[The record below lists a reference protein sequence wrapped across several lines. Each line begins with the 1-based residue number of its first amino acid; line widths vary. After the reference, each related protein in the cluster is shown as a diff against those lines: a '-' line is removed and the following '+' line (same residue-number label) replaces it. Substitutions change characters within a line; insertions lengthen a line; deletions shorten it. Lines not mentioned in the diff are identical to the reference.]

1 MNTPAR
7 LGAYAAGLAVIFVAA
22 LGAGTALGSGEPS
35 RATPRPAHGH
45 PDPTPGHAHEEA
57 ASAASAPPGLQISQD
72 GYTLVPLT
80 TTLTP
85 GKAADVRFTVT
96 GPDGA
101 PVTRYQVKHEKKLHF
116 IVVSRDLGGFW
127 HLHPEEAGDGVWS
140 VRLTLPAAGA
150 YRAYADFAPE
160 GGPGLTLGADL
171 FVPGDYRPR
180 PLPPAERTAE
190 VDGYTVTLAGD
201 LTPGRVSKLEFTVS
215 KDGRPVGDL
224 EPYLGAYGHL
234 VAIRAGDLAYLHVHP
249 EEDTTAAGVTFAA
262 TAPSGGDYRL
272 FLDFKH
278 EGTVRTAAFT
288 VHADA
293 AGDAHGTASADTH
306 GTDSDD
312 THSTDSAGHDG

>member
-7 LGAYAAGLAVIFVAA
+7 LGAYAAGLGVIFLAA
-22 LGAGTALGSGEPS
+22 LGAGTALGAGEPP
-35 RATPRPAHGH
+35 RAQPRPVHAH
-45 PDPTPGHAHEEA
+45 PEPAAGHAQTGTDHADHADDAGGGGGA
-57 ASAASAPPGLQISQD
+57 ATAVPAGLQISQD

-85 GKAADVRFTVT
+85 GKAAEFRFTVT

-101 PVTRYQVKHEKKLHF
+101 TVTRYQVKHDKKLHF

-127 HLHPEEAGDGVWS
+127 HLHPEEAGDGVWT
-140 VRLTLPAAGA
+140 VRLTLPAAGS

-160 GGPGLTLGADL
+160 GGPDLTLGADL
-171 FVPGDYRPR
+171 NVPGAYDPR
-180 PLPPAERTAE
+180 PLPTPDRTAR

-201 LTPGRVSKLEFTVS
+201 LAPGRVSKLVFTVS
-215 KDGRPVGDL
+215 KDGEPVGDL

-249 EEDTTAAGVTFAA
+249 EEGPAAAAGVTFAA
-262 TAPSGGDYRL
+262 SAPSGGDYRL

-278 EGTVRTAAFT
+278 GGTIRTAAFT
-288 VHADA
+288 VHAEA
-293 AGDAHGTASADTH
+293 AG
-306 GTDSDD
+306 
-312 THSTDSAGHDG
+312 HSR

>member
-7 LGAYAAGLAVIFVAA
+7 LGAYAAGLGVIFIAA
-22 LGAGTALGSGEPS
+22 LGAGTALGAGEPP
-35 RATPRPAHGH
+35 RTEPRPVHGH
-45 PDPTPGHAHEEA
+45 PEPAAGHAHTGAEEA
-57 ASAASAPPGLQISQD
+57 ATTVAAGLQISQD

-80 TTLTP
+80 TTLLP
-85 GKAADVRFTVT
+85 GKATDFRFTVT

-127 HLHPEEAGDGVWS
+127 HLHPEEAGDGVWT
-140 VRLTLPAAGA
+140 VRLTLPAAGT

-160 GGPGLTLGADL
+160 GGPDLTLGTDL
-171 FVPGDYRPR
+171 NAPGPYEPR
-180 PLPPAERTAE
+180 PLPAPDRTAR

-201 LTPGRVSKLEFTVS
+201 LAPGRVSKLVFTVS
-215 KDGRPVGDL
+215 KDGEPVGDL

-249 EEDTTAAGVTFAA
+249 EEGTTPAAGVTFAA
-262 TAPSGGDYRL
+262 SAPSGGDYRL

-288 VHADA
+288 VHAE
-293 AGDAHGTASADTH
+293 T
-306 GTDSDD
+306 
-312 THSTDSAGHDG
+312 AGHSR

>member
-7 LGAYAAGLAVIFVAA
+7 LGAYAAGLGVIFLAA
-22 LGAGTALGSGEPS
+22 LGAGTALGAGEPP
-35 RATPRPAHGH
+35 RAEPRPVHGH
-45 PDPTPGHAHEEA
+45 PDPAAGHAHTGAEDAEDA
-57 ASAASAPPGLQISQD
+57 ATTVPPGLQISQD

-85 GKAADVRFTVT
+85 RKAAEFRFTVN

-101 PVTRYQVKHEKKLHF
+101 PVTRYQVKHDKKLHF

-127 HLHPEEAGDGVWS
+127 HLHPEEAGDGVWT
-140 VRLTLPAAGA
+140 VRLTLPAAGT

-160 GGPGLTLGADL
+160 GGPDLTLGADL
-171 FVPGDYRPR
+171 NVPGAFEPR
-180 PLPPAERTAE
+180 PLPPAERTAR

-201 LTPGRVSKLEFTVS
+201 LAPGRVSKLVFTVS
-215 KDGRPVGDL
+215 KDGEPVGDL

-249 EEDTTAAGVTFAA
+249 EEGTTAAGVTFAA
-262 TAPSGGDYRL
+262 SAPSGGDYRL

-288 VHADA
+288 VHAEA
-293 AGDAHGTASADTH
+293 AG
-306 GTDSDD
+306 
-312 THSTDSAGHDG
+312 HSR

>member
-7 LGAYAAGLAVIFVAA
+7 LGAYAAGLGVIFLAALGTGAA
-22 LGAGTALGSGEPS
+22 LGAGEP
-35 RATPRPAHGH
+35 RRPQPQHAEPPHTESSHAESQPVHGH
-45 PDPTPGHAHEEA
+45 SEGSADHGGEA
-57 ASAASAPPGLQISQD
+57 SGTVPAGLQISQD

-85 GKAADVRFTVT
+85 EKAAGFRFTVT

-101 PVTRYQVKHEKKLHF
+101 PVTGYQVKHEKKLHF

-127 HLHPEEAGDGVWS
+127 HLHPEEAGDGVWT
-140 VRLTLPAAGA
+140 VPLTLPAAGT

-160 GGPGLTLGADL
+160 GGPDLTLGADL
-171 FVPGDYRPR
+171 NVPGAFEPR
-180 PLPPAERTAE
+180 PLPPAERTAR

-201 LTPGRVSKLEFTVS
+201 LVPGRVSKLDFTVS

-224 EPYLGAYGHL
+224 EPYLGASGHL

-249 EEDTTAAGVTFAA
+249 EEDTAAAGVTFAA
-262 TAPSGGDYRL
+262 SAPSGGDYRL

-288 VHADA
+288 VRAEA
-293 AGDAHGTASADTH
+293 AG
-306 GTDSDD
+306 
-312 THSTDSAGHDG
+312 HSR